1 MKVLMIIPAYNEEL
15 NIENTVKKII
25 KYNKESTNK
34 IDYVIIN
41 DGSTDGTKQICEK
54 NNYNVINLIHNLGIG
69 GAVQTGYK
77 YALENNYDVAMQFDG
92 DGQHD
97 ENYIDSLVKE
107 IDNGANF
114 VIGSRFIA
122 DLSEFKSSST
132 RRMGIKILSM
142 LIKICTGKK
151 IYDPTSGFRAADK
164 KVIRLFANHYPTEY
178 PEPESTTELIKR
190 GLKVKEIPVKM
201 HKREF
206 GESSIKPLK
215 SVYYMFSVCLSFI
228 IIGREN
234 SFFKEYIKLPLSS

>member
-77 YALENNYDVAMQFDG
+77 YALENNYDVAIQFDG

-164 KVIRLFANHYPTEY
+164 KVIR
-178 PEPESTTELIKR
+178 
-190 GLKVKEIPVKM
+190 
-201 HKREF
+201 
-206 GESSIKPLK
+206 
-215 SVYYMFSVCLSFI
+215 
-228 IIGREN
+228 
-234 SFFKEYIKLPLSS
+234 